1 MPSWPNL
8 MFGGL
13 LAVLIA
19 LALATLVPGRDQ
31 ATSPQQA
38 QIVSS
43 PASLQ

>member
-1 MPSWPNL
+1 MSSWTNL
-8 MFGGL
+8 MFGSL

-31 ATSPQQA
+31 ATSPHQA

-43 PASLQ
+43 PGSMQ